1 MTTAVTDTLR
11 SVAVDGEV
19 FFREFLS
26 RNGANTL
33 RKVYEVT
40 AGVIASCMAA
50 GIILSASL
58 QPELKPLARDLVS
71 HARPVSITFGSAPS
85 DAKCRRRSDLLI
97 TRCPPLSD
105 AALKSLIDEAI
116 VPAMVDS
123 FLTQKGLIPAGRDS
137 NKGRLVSDGATAH
150 DSGEKA

>member
-85 DAKCRRRSDLLI
+85 DAKNAPGTGFR
-97 TRCPPLSD
+97 TGTPL
-105 AALKSLIDEAI
+105 
-116 VPAMVDS
+116 
-123 FLTQKGLIPAGRDS
+123 R
-137 NKGRLVSDGATAH
+137 
-150 DSGEKA
+150 